1 MAISHNTMR
10 AKLEST
16 MHTTRRAFTLVE
28 LLVVIAIIGILIA
41 LLLPAIQAARE
52 ASRRSACQNGI
63 RQIQL
68 GIINYEEGKKSY
80 PPGRTGC
87 DGITDGV
94 CKGAASPGP
103 LRNGGSGFV
112 LILPFI
118 EEKGLYESF
127 NFKPYGLYAVDYTAW
142 YDARNKE
149 AVKTRVALYV
159 CASDAGTDD
168 THDASGQYALG
179 NYALNMGHKGPSTT
193 HASIG
198 VKLDNSGMFEYV
210 VGNKRRQVTDG
221 LSKTFFVG
229 EAIEGQQKHC
239 PNKWSAAGRYVDSMR
254 VTENPLNTPPAE
266 GIVDSYY
273 GPDQKE
279 NGAFASRHVG
289 GAMFTFGDG
298 HVAFI
303 EDTISLQI
311 YRALSTKAAIKD
323 EPIVS
328 SEF

>member
-1 MAISHNTMR
+1 MSV
-10 AKLEST
+10 
-16 MHTTRRAFTLVE
+16 RRTAFTLVE

-68 GIINYEEGKKSY
+68 AIVNYEESNKKY

-87 DGITDGV
+87 DGIDDGP

-112 LILPFI
+112 MILPFI
-118 EEKGLYESF
+118 EEKALFETF
-127 NFKPYGLYAVDYTAW
+127 NFKPNGIYAVDYGGW
-142 YDARNKE
+142 LDARNKQ
-149 AVKTRVALYV
+149 AVATRVSLYV
-159 CASDAGTDD
+159 CPSDVGVGE
-168 THDASGQYALG
+168 THDSTGAYALG
-179 NYALNMGHKGPSTT
+179 NYALNMGPKGPSTT
-193 HASIG
+193 HASKG
-198 VKLDNSGMFEYV
+198 VKWGNSGVFEYV
-210 VGNKRRQVTDG
+210 TGIKRRQVVDG
-221 LSKTFFVG
+221 TSKTFFVG
-229 EAIEGQQKHC
+229 EAIEGHLKHC
-239 PNKWSAAGRYVDSMR
+239 PNKWTTAGRYVDSMR
-254 VTENPLNTPPAE
+254 VTENPLNTPPGE

-289 GAMFTFGDG
+289 GAMFAFGDG
-298 HVAFI
+298 HVSFI
-303 EDTISLQI
+303 EDTISMQT
-311 YRALSTKAAIKD
+311 YRALSTKSALVG
-323 EPIVS
+323 EVPT